1 MASTATTTVA
11 TATSAMRSRS
21 YRTFHVLDDDDN
33 TAIAA
38 PKRMSLPMVPISEDA
53 AQSNSAAK
61 SS

>member
-1 MASTATTTVA
+1 
-11 TATSAMRSRS
+11 MRSRS

-38 PKRMSLPMVPISEDA
+38 PKRMSLRMVPILEDA
-53 AQSNSAAK
+53 AQLNSAAK